1 MSTCQYCGA
10 CRAVL
15 DWNLLP
21 SSKASKVV
29 LTDMGFPV
37 EPHSLYMAVAWGSQL
52 KVPMYIMES
61 GAPFDDNESGRA
73 EFINSALEQV
83 RHCCG
88 NTDGARCTL

>member
-1 MSTCQYCGA
+1 MFTQTSGSCAMQ
-10 CRAVL
+10 
-15 DWNLLP
+15 
-21 SSKASKVV
+21 
-29 LTDMGFPV
+29 
-37 EPHSLYMAVAWGSQL
+37 GSQL

-88 NTDGARCTL
+88 NTDLVT

>member
-37 EPHSLYMAVAWGSQL
+37 EPHSLYMAVAWDAALHLDTNTS
-52 KVPMYIMES
+52 VS
-61 GAPFDDNESGRA
+61 GD
-73 EFINSALEQV
+73 
-83 RHCCG
+83 
-88 NTDGARCTL
+88 

>member
-1 MSTCQYCGA
+1 M
-10 CRAVL
+10 L

-52 KVPMYIMES
+52 GVPMYIMES
-61 GAPFDDNESGRA
+61 GAPFDADENGRA

-83 RHCCG
+83 R
-88 NTDGARCTL
+88 R

>member
-88 NTDGARCTL
+88 NTDLVT

>member
-1 MSTCQYCGA
+1 M
-10 CRAVL
+10 
-15 DWNLLP
+15 

-37 EPHSLYMAVAWGSQL
+37 EPHSLYMAVAWASQL

-61 GAPFDDNESGRA
+61 GAPFDSDENGRA

-83 RHCCG
+83 GHCSNQVLPDTSLHYQAVAVCI
-88 NTDGARCTL
+88 